1 MQYDR
6 SASAVQ
12 TLDPA
17 SSLSLGLTLILA
29 VACGVA
35 VASIYFSQPLLNL
48 IEARFSRKRSVAAF
62 VPTAT
67 QIGYAVGLL
76 LLVPLGDCIERRR
89 LILTQIVVSAINNA
103 GDVSGYFVGVLSR
116 MSRWSRRRGRQP
128 R

>member
-1 MQYDR
+1 MQHDR

-35 VASIYFSQPLLNL
+35 VANNYFSQPLLNL
-48 IEARFSRKRSVAAF
+48 IEARFSRERSVAAF

-67 QIGYAVGLL
+67 QIGYAVGLH

-103 GDVSGYFVGVLSR
+103 GDISGYFVGVLSR
-116 MSRWSRRRGRQP
+116 TSRWSRRRGRQP